1 MPVALG
7 GRRGSETRVVKLI
20 WDQYLCDFR
29 IDSVKV
35 WNSKYLE
42 TVIPGTVRG
51 TETGDGDSSTGHDWH
66 LDVWS
71 STVLMRKRS

>member
-42 TVIPGTVRG
+42 TVIPGTFAGPRPAKG
-51 TETGDGDSSTGHDWH
+51 TLPQDTTGI
-66 LDVWS
+66 
-71 STVLMRKRS
+71 